1 MADAASIRA
10 AYTDASSVGHERRPR
25 ASLPHCLFLIA
36 NMQKPFEK
44 KLRLAES
51 HLSLACPKMKD
62 WIEEVGRCELMPA
75 WDREPFESLVRA
87 VAHQQ
92 LHGKAAESILGRMI
106 SRFPES
112 PFPTPQQLSRMR
124 TTSYRKCGF
133 SLSKTEAIRGIARES
148 VGGLV
153 PKREMANNMCDE
165 SLIERLTQL
174 RGIGKWS
181 VEMLLIFTMGR
192 LDVMPVDDFGVRAG
206 LKHLYGLAE
215 MPKKTEFSNWTDS
228 WSPYRS
234 VGAWYLWR
242 LADARK

>member
-1 MADAASIRA
+1 
-10 AYTDASSVGHERRPR
+10 
-25 ASLPHCLFLIA
+25 
-36 NMQKPFEK
+36 MQNAFGK
-44 KLRLAES
+44 KLRLAEK
-51 HLSLACPKMKD
+51 HLSSTSPKLRE
-62 WIEEVGRCELMPA
+62 WIAEVGHCDLSPV

-106 SRFPES
+106 SRFPNQA
-112 PFPTPQQLSRMR
+112 FPTPQQLSRMR
-124 TTSYRKCGF
+124 VPSYRKCGF
-133 SLSKTEAIRGIARES
+133 SLAKTEAIRGIAKGSYAGIVPSRATANSMTDEA
-148 VGGLV
+148 LV
-153 PKREMANNMCDE
+153 EA
-165 SLIERLTQL
+165 LTEL

-206 LKHLYGLAE
+206 LKHLAGLPE
-215 MPKKTEFSNWTDS
+215 MPNKAEFAKWTDS
-228 WSPYRS
+228 WQPYRS